1 MVAATAAAAAHSAAF
16 FARAATVRR
25 RTKAAKIMQASFIV
39 LITHIYPSCVATTA
53 LAAPRFAALRSTHE
67 LSSA

>member
-1 MVAATAAAAAHSAAF
+1 MLWLCTDDNEAAHWQPVVAWIELRS
-16 FARAATVRR
+16 
-25 RTKAAKIMQASFIV
+25 KAAKIMQPSFIV